1 MDLILSQKIFE
12 ELITEL
18 TFFFLT
24 ATTQQQLCYLNRYDS
39 HEFNWNYTD
48 LGNMRWV
55 QRD

>member
-18 TFFFLT
+18 TFFFNCHNT
-24 ATTQQQLCYLNRYDS
+24 ATTMLSKSKYDS